1 MHLQRFYAIQLWSS
15 SLSYSKNQT
24 PCDRYYITI
33 QFSPHFSSSNLN
45 FSLFINSKTLAFVSS
60 LLYLVPPPT
69 FHLIFPNI
77 ILFSFPSKA
86 FTSEPPFSTYPE
98 LRPQW
103 PWPTLS
109 GRTWAGSYIGA
120 TSPTRGF
127 SFSTDEDES
136 GEYLLQ
142 DRNMSKG
149 VVLGFRK

>member
-1 MHLQRFYAIQLWSS
+1 MQYSCDLHPCPTQKIRHLVIDTILLYNSHLI
-15 SLSYSKNQT
+15 SLVPILT
-24 PCDRYYITI
+24 
-33 QFSPHFSSSNLN
+33 L
-45 FSLFINSKTLAFVSS
+45 SLFINSKTLAFVSS